1 MRNALAH
8 APKGQ
13 RQMVAALIR
22 TGFAQETDVDARRQW
37 RAVADR
43 LRATLP
49 KIA

>member
-22 TGFAQETDVDARRQW
+22 TAFAQETEADARRQW
-37 RAVADR
+37 RMMAD
-43 LRATLP
+43 
-49 KIA
+49 